1 MNKKLTMILAFLV
14 VVLLFGVYLFIN
26 KNKSD
31 ELIISNETESL
42 EIIDESEE
50 IVATYSVLVD
60 TEVKISFVVTLVLM
74 LTPTPTLTNITLFY
88 GDGCPHCE
96 IVEEFIKK
104 NNLKDKISFVQKEVY
119 NDKKNS
125 DDLVA
130 KAKICGIPTNSIGV
144 PFLWDGTK
152 CLVGGKD
159 IIDLFKSLIN

>member
-1 MNKKLTMILAFLV
+1 MNKKLTIILAFLV
-14 VVLLFGVYLFIN
+14 IVLLFGVYFFIN
-26 KNKSD
+26 KNRSD
-31 ELIISNETESL
+31 ELIIFNETESL

-50 IVATYSVLVD
+50 SVATYSVLAD
-60 TEVKISFVVTLVLM
+60 TEVKISPVVTSVLIPA
-74 LTPTPTLTNITLFY
+74 PTPTNITLFY

-96 IVEEFIKK
+96 TVEEFIKK